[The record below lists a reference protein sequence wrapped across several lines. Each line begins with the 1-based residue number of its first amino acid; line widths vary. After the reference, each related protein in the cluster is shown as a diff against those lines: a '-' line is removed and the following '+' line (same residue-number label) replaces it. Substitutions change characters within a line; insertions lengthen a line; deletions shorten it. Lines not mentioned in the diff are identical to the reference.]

1 MRRVVLAALAWPA
14 LALAAPQG
22 GCPAPAVAR
31 QQGFDAAAL
40 CAVVRAFDASP
51 LNYHS
56 LLVERHGVQVAEAYR
71 AGRDRSIYS
80 LFARTVDFGPDAAH
94 DIRSISKSVTS
105 LLWGIAAGQGLMPP
119 VDTPVTAVLPEL
131 ADPARPELD
140 TITIEHLLDMSSGL
154 EWNEPGVYN
163 RFHDEFGL
171 YWRGS
176 PARYVLGK
184 PLVTQPGTRF
194 NYNGGGTAILA
205 HILEQRTG
213 MTLPDYAQRYLFGPL
228 GITGWSWQR
237 DLRGRA
243 LAFAGLR
250 LRPRDLQKL
259 GRLMLQ
265 QGRWDDRQ
273 VVPAAWV
280 AASLQPRIA
289 TGDGLQYG
297 YQWWMGSTQA
307 LGLPQRWVAAFGNGG
322 QRLFIVPGLDMTVV
336 VTAGEYDK
344 PELGPAF
351 GRLLDSVSGAVE
363 AP

>member
-1 MRRVVLAALAWPA
+1 MRCPVLAALAWPA
-14 LALAAPQG
+14 LLLAAPQG
-22 GCPAPAVAR
+22 GCPAPSVAH

-40 CAVVRAFDASP
+40 CAVVRAFDASA

-80 LFARTVDFGPDAAH
+80 LFARTVDFGPQVSH
-94 DIRSISKSVTS
+94 DMRSISKSVTS
-105 LLWGIAAGQGLMPP
+105 LLWGIAAGQGLMPS

-131 ADPARPELD
+131 ADPARPELNS
-140 TITIEHLLDMSSGL
+140 ITIEHLLNMSSGL
-154 EWNEPGVYN
+154 AWNEPGVYN
-163 RFHDEFGL
+163 RFNDEFGL
-171 YWRGS
+171 YWRGA
-176 PARYVLGK
+176 PAGHVLGK
-184 PLVTQPGTRF
+184 PVVTAPGTRF

-205 HILEQRTG
+205 QILEQRTG
-213 MTLPDYAQRYLFGPL
+213 MALPDYAQRYLFGPL
-228 GITGWSWQR
+228 GITAWSWQR

-265 QGRWDDRQ
+265 QGRWEERQ

-280 AASLQPRIA
+280 AASLQPRLA

-307 LGLPQRWVAAFGNGG
+307 LGLPQRWVAGFGNGG

-344 PELGPAF
+344 PELGPTYT
-351 GRLLDSVSGAVE
+351 RLLDSVAAAVE